1 MAQEQQGRPAGAT
14 ADANFSLGEFPSEGE
29 SRSEERG
36 EVMVSA
42 EANRFAKSDFAKL
55 KSILDVP
62 LKVSVQVGQT
72 KMLAS
77 EILGLASGTVL
88 ELDKLAGEAMEIC
101 INDKLVALGEVVV
114 VNEKYGVRLTD
125 VISNYHT
132 GPAKEQ

>member
-1 MAQEQQGRPAGAT
+1 MAQEQAARAGGA
-14 ADANFSLGEFPSEGE
+14 AAEGAFSLGDTSNETDA
-29 SRSEERG
+29 RAEERG
-36 EVMVSA
+36 EMVSA
-42 EANRFAKSDFAKL
+42 EANRFAKSDFSKL

-62 LKVSVQVGQT
+62 LKVSVQIGQT

-77 EILGLASGTVL
+77 EILGLQAGGVL

-132 GPAKEQ
+132 GPGQEK